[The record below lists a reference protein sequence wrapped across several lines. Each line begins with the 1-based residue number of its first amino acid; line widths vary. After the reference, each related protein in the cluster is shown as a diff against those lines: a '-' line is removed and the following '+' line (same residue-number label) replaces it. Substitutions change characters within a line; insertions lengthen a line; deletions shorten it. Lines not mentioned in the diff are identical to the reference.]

1 MESKK
6 EIMFV
11 LRAQTGDKEAYNQ
24 LLKSIQKQLYWHIW
38 NLVGDKN
45 LTEDILQEIFVLIY
59 KKLHQLKQPEL
70 FRPWVYRITTRE
82 TFRMIK
88 KEKLYDEIITD
99 CELLENI
106 SVPEE
111 EDTLDEE
118 IRKRIHLLIN
128 KLSPASST
136 VISLHYIGQLT
147 IYEVAQTLN
156 ISANTVKSR
165 LSYGLKSLRENILS
179 DKLISQEE
187 GFFNVH

>member
-1 MESKK
+1 
-6 EIMFV
+6 
-11 LRAQTGDKEAYNQ
+11 
-24 LLKSIQKQLYWHIW
+24 
-38 NLVGDKN
+38 
-45 LTEDILQEIFVLIY
+45 
-59 KKLHQLKQPEL
+59 
-70 FRPWVYRITTRE
+70 
-82 TFRMIK
+82 MIK

>member
-38 NLVGDKN
+38 NLVSDKN

-165 LSYGLKSLRENILS
+165 LSYGFKSLRENILS
-179 DKLISQEE
+179 YKLISQEE

>member
-165 LSYGLKSLRENILS
+165 LSYGLKSLRESILS

-187 GFFNVH
+187 GFFNVN

>member
-111 EDTLDEE
+111 ETLDEE
-118 IRKRIHLLIN
+118 IKKRIHLLIN
-128 KLSPASST
+128 KLSPASSM

-156 ISANTVKSR
+156 ISANTAKSR
-165 LSYGLKSLRENILS
+165 LSYGLKSLRESILS

-187 GFFNVH
+187 GFFNVN

>member
-38 NLVGDKN
+38 NLVSDKN

>member
-38 NLVGDKN
+38 NLVSDKN

-111 EDTLDEE
+111 ETLDEE
-118 IRKRIHLLIN
+118 IKKRIHLLIN
-128 KLSPASST
+128 KLSPASSM

-156 ISANTVKSR
+156 ISANTAKSR
-165 LSYGLKSLRENILS
+165 LSYGLKSLRESILS

-187 GFFNVH
+187 GFFNVN